1 MIKSVTITNYLGETI
16 KLELTRPATSGFAIE
31 FIDGLG
37 PPKGTINTTEISTS
51 DGGVFASARL
61 AQRNIILGLIFVE
74 NRSETVERLRHKAY
88 KYFPLK
94 KKLQFRIE
102 TDTRT
107 AVIDGY
113 VESNEPDIFTKRA
126 GCTISIICPNPYF
139 RSVDGNVVVEFS
151 GIEPSFEFPFSNE
164 SRTNPMLEM
173 GTILN
178 ENTKVI
184 TYKGD
189 GEVGVTIRSVVMGE
203 VENINFYNISTRET
217 MSIDTNRIATVTGTA
232 LSEGDEI
239 IITTDKSE
247 KSIKLIRDGES
258 INILNC
264 LSKGSSW
271 FALTKGD
278 NVFAYTCDV
287 GQLNLQVSIEHKVI
301 YEGV

>member
-51 DGGVFASARL
+51 DGGVFASSRL
-61 AQRNIILGLIFVE
+61 SQRNIVLGLIFIE
-74 NRSETVERLRHKAY
+74 NRAESIERLRHKSY
-88 KYFPLK
+88 KFFPVK
-94 KKLQFRIE
+94 KKLRFQIE

-107 AVIDGY
+107 AVIEGY
-113 VESNEPDIFTKRA
+113 VESNEPDIFTNRA

-139 RSVDGNVVVEFS
+139 SSVDGNIVTEFS
-151 GIEPSFEFPFSNE
+151 GIEYTFEFPFSNE
-164 SRTNPMLEM
+164 SLTRNMIEM

-184 TYKGD
+184 TYRGD
-189 GEVGVTIRSVVMGE
+189 GEVGITIRAVVLGE
-203 VENINFYNISTRET
+203 VENINFFNLDTRES
-217 MSIDTNRIATVTGTA
+217 MHVDTAKIASVTGAA

-239 IITTDKSE
+239 IITTGKNE
-247 KSIKLIRDGES
+247 KAIKLIRDGES

-264 LSKGSSW
+264 LDRGSSW

-287 GQLNLQVSIEHKVI
+287 GQLSLQVSIEHKVI